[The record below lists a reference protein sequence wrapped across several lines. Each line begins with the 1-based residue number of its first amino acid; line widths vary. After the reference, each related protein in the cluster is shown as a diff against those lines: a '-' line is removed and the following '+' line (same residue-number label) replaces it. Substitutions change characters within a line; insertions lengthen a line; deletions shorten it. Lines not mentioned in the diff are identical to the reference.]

1 MAKLYNEKPNRKYQ
15 WHAIYTRM
23 NHEKTIENELLEK
36 NIEVYLPKK
45 RVLHQWSDRKRW
57 IEEPLFRP
65 YLFVH
70 VSPKEYQKVLEVPA
84 VISYISFGGKAAVI
98 PSAQI
103 DLIKILVQEQYSL
116 EITSHP
122 IENGQKIKI
131 THGTLKGFSGE
142 VFECKN
148 RHKVQVYIEVL
159 SCAIIFEL
167 DHNHII
173 AL

>member
-1 MAKLYNEKPNRKYQ
+1 MAKLYNEGNNMKYQ

-65 YLFVH
+65 YLFVC
-70 VSPKEYQKVLEVPA
+70 VSAKEYQKVLDVPS
-84 VISYISFGGKAAVI
+84 VISYICFCGKAAVI
-98 PSAQI
+98 PPEQI
-103 DLIKILVQEQYSL
+103 DLIKVLVQEQYLFDISC
-116 EITSHP
+116 HP
-122 IENGQKIKI
+122 LQHGQKVKI
-131 THGTLKGFSGE
+131 ANGALKGFSGE
-142 VFECKN
+142 VIETKN
-148 RHKVQVYIEVL
+148 NHKIQVYIEAL
-159 SCAIIFEL
+159 SCSIIFEV
-167 DHNHII
+167 DHEDLI